1 MPLVLKV
8 ISKEKKKLGEVH
20 VMYMLN
26 KHKYSKGMYSSR
38 NSKQTIKYL
47 YFIAIYQVLCTQA
60 YPSQAYK
67 KY

>member
-8 ISKEKKKLGEVH
+8 ISKEKKQGEVH

-47 YFIAIYQVLCTQA
+47 YFIAIYQVLYTQA